1 MNLFSQNST
10 EVSKDSAPLAD
21 RMRPRDFSEFV
32 GQEEIVGPGRILRKA
47 IEKDEIPSILFWG
60 PPGSGKTTLARIIA
74 AKTNSHFVQFSAVAS
89 GLKDLRRVV
98 KEAIE
103 RKKALNKQTILF
115 VDEIHRWNKAQQDGF
130 LPYVEKGTITLVGA
144 TTENPSFEVISP
156 LLSRCRVFVLKQ
168 LEPQDL
174 KVIINRALKNTSQGL
189 GQFKAK
195 VTDKAEKL
203 LINASNGDARIILN
217 ALEIAAKTTSLNKNG
232 YCEIT
237 EETIKEALQHKA
249 LIYDKAGDEHYNV
262 ISAFI
267 KSLRG
272 SDPDAALYWLARM
285 IEAGENPRFIARR
298 MVILAS
304 EDIGNADPQ
313 ALVIAT
319 ACVQAVEFVG
329 LPEAQIN
336 LAQAVVYLAKAPKS
350 NASYMALLSA
360 KEDVK
365 KTLNL
370 PVPLHLRNAPTK
382 LMKGLG
388 YGKDYKYPHD
398 YSHSKVKQEYLPKEL
413 KGRIYLKDEKKT

>member
-1 MNLFSQNST
+1 MNLFTQEKEENVNKS
-10 EVSKDSAPLAD
+10 PLAD
-21 RMRPRDFSEFV
+21 RIRPRDFSEFV
-32 GQEEIVGPGRILRKA
+32 GQEEIIGKDRILRKA
-47 IEKDEIPSILFWG
+47 IEKDEIPSIIFWG
-60 PPGSGKTTLARIIA
+60 PPGSGKTTLAQIIA
-74 AKTNSHFVQFSAVAS
+74 RKTNSHFVQFSAVAS

-98 KEAIE
+98 KEAVE
-103 RKKALNKQTILF
+103 RKKALSKRTILF

-130 LPYVEKGTITLVGA
+130 LPHVEKGTITLIGA
-144 TTENPSFEVISP
+144 TTENPSFEIISP

-168 LEPQDL
+168 LGPEGL
-174 KVIINRALKNTSQGL
+174 KVIINRALKDTAQGL

-195 VTDKAEKL
+195 VTDQAEKL
-203 LINASNGDARIILN
+203 LISASNGDARIILN
-217 ALEIAAKTTSLNKNG
+217 ALEIAAKTTPSKNG
-232 YCEIT
+232 LREIN
-237 EETIKEALQHKA
+237 EKTIEEALQHKA
-249 LIYDKAGDEHYNV
+249 LIYDKAGDEHFNV

-285 IEAGENPRFIARR
+285 IEAGESPRFIVRR

-319 ACVQAVEFVG
+319 ACVQAIEFVG
-329 LPEAQIN
+329 FPEAQIN
-336 LAQAVVYLAKAPKS
+336 LAQTVVYLAKAPKS
-350 NASYMALLSA
+350 NASYMALLRA

-382 LMKGLG
+382 LMKDLG
-388 YGKDYKYPHD
+388 YSKDYKYPHD
-398 YSHSKVKQEYLPKEL
+398 YSGGKVKQDYLPEEL
-413 KGRIYLKDEKKT
+413 KGRIYLKSDEKKT

>member
-1 MNLFSQNST
+1 MSLFEQNST
-10 EVSKDSAPLAD
+10 ESSNSSIPLAD

-32 GQEEIVGPGRILRKA
+32 GQEEIVGKDRILRKA
-47 IEKDEIPSILFWG
+47 IEKDEIPSIIFWG
-60 PPGSGKTTLARIIA
+60 PPGSGKTTLAQIIA
-74 AKTNSHFVQFSAVAS
+74 RKTNSHFVQFSAVAS

-103 RKKALNKQTILF
+103 RKKVLGKRTILF

-130 LPYVEKGTITLVGA
+130 LPYVEKGTITLIGA
-144 TTENPSFEVISP
+144 TTENPSFEIISP
-156 LLSRCRVFVLKQ
+156 LLSRCRVFILKQ
-168 LEPQDL
+168 LGPEGL
-174 KVIINRALKNTSQGL
+174 KLIINRALKDTAQGL

-195 VTDKAEKL
+195 VTNKAEKL
-203 LINASNGDARIILN
+203 LISASNGDARIILN
-217 ALEIAAKTTSLNKNG
+217 ALEIAAKTTPSKKGLR
-232 YCEIT
+232 EINQN
-237 EETIKEALQHKA
+237 TIEEALQHKA

-285 IEAGENPRFIARR
+285 IEAGESPRFIARR
-298 MVILAS
+298 MVVLAS

-319 ACVQAVEFVG
+319 ACVQAIEFVG
-329 LPEAQIN
+329 FPEAQIN
-336 LAQAVVYLAKAPKS
+336 LAQVVVYLAKAPKS
-350 NASYMALLSA
+350 NASYMALLRA

-398 YSHSKVKQEYLPKEL
+398 YSGGKVKQDYLPKEL
-413 KGRIYLKDEKKT
+413 KGKVYLKDEKKT

>member
-1 MNLFSQNST
+1 MDLFTQEKRENINKS
-10 EVSKDSAPLAD
+10 PLAD

-98 KEAIE
+98 GEAVE
-103 RKKALNKQTILF
+103 RKKALNKRTILF

-130 LPYVEKGTITLVGA
+130 LPYVENGTITLIGA
-144 TTENPSFEVISP
+144 TTENPSFEIISP
-156 LLSRCRVFVLKQ
+156 LLSRCRIFVLKQ
-168 LEPQDL
+168 LGPEGL
-174 KVIINRALKNTSQGL
+174 KVIINRALKDTARGL

-203 LINASNGDARIILN
+203 LVSASNGDARIILN
-217 ALEIAAKTTSLNKNG
+217 ALEIAAKTTPPKNSLR
-232 YCEIT
+232 EIN

-272 SDPDAALYWLARM
+272 SDPDAAIYWLARM

-319 ACVQAVEFVG
+319 ACAQAVEFVG

-398 YSHSKVKQEYLPKEL
+398 YFQGKVKQEYLPEEL
-413 KGRIYLKDEKKT
+413 KGRVYLKDEKKT